1 MSQTTTSAHSKTT
14 MLVGGQSL
22 NVAELEEIRLERV
35 IAKEQPEMVK
45 LLKAAE
51 SQGFFYVT
59 FNDDLSE
66 KIGSYLRTCY
76 LNSHEYFAKPSEEK
90 MKAFR
95 EGAIEGYVNP

>member
-1 MSQTTTSAHSKTT
+1 MI
-14 MLVGGQSL
+14 VGDQSL
-22 NVAELEEIRLERV
+22 DVAELEVIRLERV
-35 IAKEQPEMVK
+35 LAKDQLEMAK

-66 KIGSYLRTCY
+66 KISSHIQSCY
-76 LNSHEYFAKPSEEK
+76 LSSQEYFAKPLEEK

-95 EGAIEGYVNP
+95 EGVIHGYVNSW